1 MSIQI
6 QVSRMTPWL
15 AARASP
21 GETVGAEAVTKMSM
35 KRGPAE
41 NGIRSPL
48 APRWAPNDV
57 VDSTAYPS
65 EMGNL
70 WDKAA
75 MAFRR
80 D

>member
-1 MSIQI
+1 M
-6 QVSRMTPWL
+6 
-15 AARASP
+15 A
-21 GETVGAEAVTKMSM
+21 M
-35 KRGPAE
+35 KRDPAE

-48 APRWAPNDV
+48 APRWAPNV
-57 VDSTAYPS
+57 MVGCTAYPS

-80 D
+80 DWAQARQEHAIYPGSGPSW